1 MSSGSAIENPVP
13 VEAVRRLI
21 HAVRGQNV
29 MLDSD
34 LAELYDVE
42 TGALIRAMK
51 RNSERF
57 PDDFVF
63 QLTPE
68 EWEGLRCQLGISNDG
83 RGGRRY
89 APYAFTEQ
97 GVAMLSSVLRSR
109 RAAAVNVAVMR
120 AFVAMRRELA
130 AHGELARKLDE
141 LECALKELGS
151 STDKKFEVVFNALRA
166 LLSQP
171 TPPKKPIGFTAEIER
186 RR

>member
-1 MSSGSAIENPVP
+1 MSSGRAAEKPFP

-63 QLTPE
+63 QLTLE
-68 EWEGLRCQLGISNDG
+68 EWEGLRCQTGISNDG

-89 APYAFTEQ
+89 APTRSPSRASPCCPASCEA
-97 GVAMLSSVLRSR
+97 GEPLRST
-109 RAAAVNVAVMR
+109 
-120 AFVAMRRELA
+120 
-130 AHGELARKLDE
+130 
-141 LECALKELGS
+141 S
-151 STDKKFEVVFNALRA
+151 
-166 LLSQP
+166 P
-171 TPPKKPIGFTAEIER
+171 
-186 RR
+186 